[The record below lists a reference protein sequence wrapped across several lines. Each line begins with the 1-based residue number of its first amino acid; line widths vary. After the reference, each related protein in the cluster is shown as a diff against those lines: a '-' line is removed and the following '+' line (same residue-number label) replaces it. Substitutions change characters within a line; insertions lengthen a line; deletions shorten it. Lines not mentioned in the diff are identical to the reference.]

1 MENKN
6 IRWHSASIIVGHLML
21 LLHPML
27 AVLVGGAVLEAKMD
41 VCGLSGRVAHVHS
54 MYVLL
59 NAMRSG
65 WLVLGC
71 IVLMVVD
78 GVLYSRIERQRGQK
92 SSMAYAIAV
101 GALLCT
107 IGILVYTMVGYLL
120 LV

>member
-1 MENKN
+1 
-6 IRWHSASIIVGHLML
+6 
-21 LLHPML
+21 
-27 AVLVGGAVLEAKMD
+27 
-41 VCGLSGRVAHVHS
+41 
-54 MYVLL
+54 
-59 NAMRSG
+59 
-65 WLVLGC
+65 
-71 IVLMVVD
+71 MVVD